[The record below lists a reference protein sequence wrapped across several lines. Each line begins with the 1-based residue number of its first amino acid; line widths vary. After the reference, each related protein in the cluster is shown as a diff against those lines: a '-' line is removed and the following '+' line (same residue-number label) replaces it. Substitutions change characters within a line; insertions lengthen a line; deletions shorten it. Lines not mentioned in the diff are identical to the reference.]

1 MITNSTTPAL
11 CLDDLTLIPAPY
23 SLITS
28 RKECNPYINTKGALP
43 LFTAPMSSIIDET
56 NWVTFANEGI
66 STIIPRTVPIE
77 IRLELMTQTFIAV
90 SVEEFI
96 KFFCTP
102 ENQKSLHKTLTENN
116 QKAYICLDIANG
128 HVKAFIDLCE
138 GVKKE
143 FRDTIQIMA
152 GNIANP
158 AAYMLYVQAG
168 IDYVRVGIGTGSQ
181 CTTSANTGVHF
192 PMATLLEY
200 INNIKSAIKDVPKPK
215 IVADGGFKN
224 YDDIIKALALGADYV
239 MLGKVFAECQEA
251 CGPIKSIW
259 KNGEEVFMREYFGMS
274 TKKAQSLMG
283 KSELKTS
290 EGISSMVEV
299 KYPLKKYVTNFKD
312 YLRSALSYAN
322 CRDVS
327 EFRRKAVL
335 TVISPLARNTY
346 FK

>member
-1 MITNSTTPAL
+1 MINNNSPAL

-23 SLITS
+23 TLITS
-28 RKECNPYINTKGALP
+28 RKECNPYVGPGGALP
-43 LFTAPMSSIIDET
+43 LFTAPMSSVIDEA
-56 NWVTFANEGI
+56 NWVTFANAGI

-102 ENQKSLHKTLTENN
+102 DNQKSLKETLTNNN
-116 QKAYICLDIANG
+116 QKVYVCLDIANG
-128 HVKAFIDLCE
+128 HVKAFIDLCG

-143 FRDTIQIMA
+143 FGDKVQIMA

-200 INNIKSAIKDVPKPK
+200 IKNIKSAIKDVPKPK

-251 CGPIKSIW
+251 CGPIKSVW
-259 KNGEEVFMREYFGMS
+259 VNGENKFMREYFGMS
-274 TKKAQSLMG
+274 TKKAQTLMG

-299 KYPLKKYVTNFKD
+299 KYSLKQYVDNFKD
-312 YLRSALSYAN
+312 YLKSAMSYSN
-322 CRDVS
+322 CRDVE
-327 EFRRKAVL
+327 EFKRKALL
-335 TVISPLARNTY
+335 TIISPLARATY